1 MIPNLGFVGSF
12 IVSIVLAVL
21 FVLLIYFMVGVLMNV
36 GEAAHRMVRY
46 IVREARRKRDAKKW
60 RKE

>member
-12 IVSIVLAVL
+12 IVSVLLAAL
-21 FVLLIYFMVGVLMNV
+21 FVLLIYFAVGVLIDV
-36 GEAAHRMVRY
+36 CEAAHRMVRY
-46 IVREARRKRDAKKW
+46 IIREARRKRDAKKW